1 MSYSS
6 ATNGQRTHVYEV
18 FDCYGSQLAFSLNEK
33 KGNSANSASIHLTR
47 LGHV

>member
-33 KGNSANSASIHLTR
+33 KEIALILRVFTLRG
-47 LGHV
+47 